1 MTEQLSITNF
11 LVLGLQKLN
20 PYTHFIA
27 DIFIILCLVL
37 LLLALYKRGSRFAEM
52 APTWLTSLGI
62 LGTFMGI
69 GIGLSVFEGQDIQNS
84 IPRLFN
90 GLAMA
95 FITGVVGIFLALLLK
110 LINRNRQAVKQE
122 QTITPTEIYHVLK
135 EISEHSANQK
145 AILSNMVEQA
155 NIYQQE
161 LQKINQL
168 QKKGFAQ
175 EVRVLEELK
184 QSLTGTHENS
194 LVTQIQNLRSSA
206 EKTAQDSNQ
215 YLVQVIESPMK
226 YFTQTLG
233 EQFGENF
240 KQLNHVVSGLVT
252 WQDHYRDQMVKIH
265 EQFTFSLS
273 NIEQSNTTL
282 QEMALHIQSIPHS
295 MQELTQVML
304 GLHQQLDNLNPHLA
318 GFQELG
324 TQAGEVVPLIET
336 NLEDL
341 NQNMRQQIQRHLEL
355 LDTSLETQLDMAE
368 ASLEIQL
375 DGFKD
380 LQNRLTDLES
390 KLSSSTTV
398 AQLPLS
404 EPSPSEEEATT
415 PEPEQQAESSE
426 TEEETEEIEDTLP
439 VISDND
445 SSEDQLSD
453 YETYQKKAF
462 AFMELGRYKRAIAYF
477 DQVIKANPE
486 EFSLF
491 YNKACCYA
499 LLGDVEEAG
508 VALQEAIYLN
518 SECLDMA
525 KTDSDFDAIRYDAY
539 FRALLR
545 GH

>member
-1 MTEQLSITNF
+1 MTEQLSITSL
-11 LVLGLQKLN
+11 LVQGLQKLN

-110 LINRNRQAVKQE
+110 LINRNRQALKPE
-122 QTITPTEIYHVLK
+122 ETITPREIYHVLK

-145 AILSNMVEQA
+145 AILSSMVEQA

-161 LQKINQL
+161 LQKINLL
-168 QKKGFAQ
+168 QKKAFAQ

-184 QSLTGTHENS
+184 QSLTGPHENS

-304 GLHQQLDNLNPHLA
+304 GLHQQLDNLSPQLS
-318 GFQELG
+318 GFQDLG
-324 TQAGEVVPLIET
+324 TQAGEVIPLIET
-336 NLEDL
+336 NLEEL

-380 LQNRLTDLES
+380 LQNRFTDLES
-390 KLSSSTTV
+390 QLPNSTV

-404 EPSPSEEEATT
+404 EPSPSEEETTT
-415 PEPEQQAESSE
+415 PEPQAESLE
-426 TEEETEEIEDTLP
+426 TKETEETEEALLVT
-439 VISDND
+439 SDDDSND
-445 SSEDQLSD
+445 EQLSN
-453 YETYQKKAF
+453 YESFQKKAF

-499 LLGDVEEAG
+499 LLGDVEEAS

-525 KTDSDFDAIRYDAY
+525 KTDSDFDAVRYDANL
-539 FRALLR
+539 RALLR
-545 GH
+545 GR

>member
-1 MTEQLSITNF
+1 MTEQLSITSL
-11 LVLGLQKLN
+11 LVQGLQKLN

-110 LINRNRQAVKQE
+110 LINRNRQALKPE
-122 QTITPTEIYHVLK
+122 ETITPREIYHVLK
-135 EISEHSANQK
+135 EISEHKKKKK
-145 AILSNMVEQA
+145 AILSSMVEQA

-184 QSLTGTHENS
+184 QSLTGPHENS

-304 GLHQQLDNLNPHLA
+304 GLHQQLDNLSPQLS
-318 GFQELG
+318 GFQDLG
-324 TQAGEVVPLIET
+324 TQAGEVIPLIET
-336 NLEDL
+336 NLEEL

-380 LQNRLTDLES
+380 LQNRFTDLES
-390 KLSSSTTV
+390 QLPNSTV

-404 EPSPSEEEATT
+404 EPSPSEEETTT
-415 PEPEQQAESSE
+415 PEPQAESLE
-426 TEEETEEIEDTLP
+426 TKETEETEEALLVT
-439 VISDND
+439 SDDDSND
-445 SSEDQLSD
+445 EQLSN
-453 YETYQKKAF
+453 YESFQKKAF

-499 LLGDVEEAG
+499 LLGDVEEAS

-525 KTDSDFDAIRYDAY
+525 KTDSDFDAVRYDANL
-539 FRALLR
+539 RALLR
-545 GH
+545 GR

>member
-1 MTEQLSITNF
+1 MTEQLSLTTL
-11 LVLGLQKLN
+11 LVIGLQKLN
-20 PYTHFIA
+20 PYTHLIA
-27 DIFIILCLVL
+27 DIFIILCFIL
-37 LLLALYKRGSRFAEM
+37 LFLALYKRGSRFAQM
-52 APTWLTSLGI
+52 APTWLTSLGL

-84 IPRLFN
+84 LPRLFN

-95 FITGVVGIFLALLLK
+95 FITGVVGIFLALLVK
-110 LINRNRQAVKQE
+110 LINRNRQTKKPE
-122 QTITPTEIYHVLK
+122 QGITPTEIYHVLK

-155 NIYQQE
+155 NLYQQE
-161 LQKINQL
+161 LHKINQL
-168 QKKGFAQ
+168 QQKGFAQ
-175 EVRVLEELK
+175 EVRLLEELK
-184 QSLTGTHENS
+184 QSLTGNHDNS
-194 LVTQIQNLRSSA
+194 LATQIQNLRSSA

-233 EQFGENF
+233 EQLGENF
-240 KQLNHVVSGLVT
+240 KQLNQVVSGLVT
-252 WQDHYRDQMVKIH
+252 WQDHYREQMLKIH

-273 NIEQSNTTL
+273 NIEQSNTSL

-295 MQELTQVML
+295 MQQMTQMMQ
-304 GLHQQLDNLNPHLA
+304 GLYDQLDTLTPQLA
-318 GFQELG
+318 GFQHLG
-324 TQAGEVVPLIET
+324 KEAGEILPLIET
-336 NLEDL
+336 NLEEL

-375 DGFKD
+375 DGFKT
-380 LQNRLTDLES
+380 LENRLTELETQ
-390 KLSSSTTV
+390 LPNRV
-398 AQLPLS
+398 AQLP
-404 EPSPSEEEATT
+404 EPSQDTI
-415 PEPEQQAESSE
+415 PEPEAENIE
-426 TEEETEEIEDTLP
+426 IEEEKEEALLTDEPLSEAEPTDY
-439 VISDND
+439 D
-445 SSEDQLSD
+445 SF
-453 YETYQKKAF
+453 QKKAF

-499 LLGDVEEAG
+499 LLGDVEEAS

-525 KTDSDFDAIRYDAY
+525 KTDSDFDAIRYDAG
-539 FRALLR
+539 FRALMR

>member
-1 MTEQLSITNF
+1 MTEQLSITSL
-11 LVLGLQKLN
+11 LVQGLQKLN

-110 LINRNRQAVKQE
+110 LINRNRQALKPE
-122 QTITPTEIYHVLK
+122 ETITPREIYHVLK

-145 AILSNMVEQA
+145 AILSSMVEQA

-304 GLHQQLDNLNPHLA
+304 GLHQQLDNLSPQLS
-318 GFQELG
+318 GFQDLG
-324 TQAGEVVPLIET
+324 TQAGEVIPLIET
-336 NLEDL
+336 NLEEL

-380 LQNRLTDLES
+380 LQNRFTDLES
-390 KLSSSTTV
+390 QLPNSTV

-404 EPSPSEEEATT
+404 EPSPSEEETTT
-415 PEPEQQAESSE
+415 PEPQAESLE
-426 TEEETEEIEDTLP
+426 TKETEETEEALLVT
-439 VISDND
+439 SDDDSND
-445 SSEDQLSD
+445 EQLSN
-453 YETYQKKAF
+453 YESFQKKAF

-499 LLGDVEEAG
+499 LLGDVEEAS

-525 KTDSDFDAIRYDAY
+525 KTDSDFDAVRYDANL
-539 FRALLR
+539 RALLR
-545 GH
+545 GR

>member
-1 MTEQLSITNF
+1 MTEQLSITSF

-20 PYTHFIA
+20 PYTNLIA
-27 DIFIILCLVL
+27 DIFIMLCLVVL
-37 LLLALYKRGSRFAEM
+37 FIALYKRGSRFAEM

-110 LINRNRQAVKQE
+110 LINRNRQAIKQE
-122 QTITPTEIYHVLK
+122 HAITPTEIYHVLK

-145 AILSNMVEQA
+145 TILSNMVEQA

-161 LQKINQL
+161 LQKVNQL
-168 QKKGFAQ
+168 QKKGFTQ
-175 EVRVLEELK
+175 EVRLLEELK

-194 LVTQIQNLRSSA
+194 LVTQIQYLRSSA

-240 KQLNHVVSGLVT
+240 KQLNQVVSELVT
-252 WQDHYRDQMVKIH
+252 WQDHYREQMVKIH

-282 QEMALHIQSIPHS
+282 QEMTVHIQSIPHS

-324 TQAGEVVPLIET
+324 TQAGEVIPLIET
-336 NLEDL
+336 NLEEL

-380 LQNRLTDLES
+380 LENRLTELES
-390 KLSSSTTV
+390 KLPNTSV
-398 AQLPLS
+398 AQLPTT
-404 EPSPSEEEATT
+404 EPSPSEEKATT
-415 PEPEQQAESSE
+415 PEAEPEPEPEPEESLE
-426 TEEETEEIEDTLP
+426 TTEEALP
-439 VISDND
+439 VTSDD
-445 SSEDQLSD
+445 DLSEKEPSN
-453 YETYQKKAF
+453 YENFQKKAF

-477 DQVIKANPE
+477 DQVINANPE

-491 YNKACCYA
+491 YNKACCYG
-499 LLGDVEEAG
+499 LLGEVEEAIL
-508 VALQEAIYLN
+508 ALQEAIYLN

-525 KTDSDFDAIRYDAY
+525 KTDTDFDAIRYDGN

>member
-1 MTEQLSITNF
+1 MTEQLSITS
-11 LVLGLQKLN
+11 LLLQGLQKLN

-110 LINRNRQAVKQE
+110 LINRNRQALKPE
-122 QTITPTEIYHVLK
+122 ETITPREIYHVLK

-145 AILSNMVEQA
+145 AILSSMVEQA

-184 QSLTGTHENS
+184 QSLTGPHENS

-304 GLHQQLDNLNPHLA
+304 GLHQQLDNLSPQLS
-318 GFQELG
+318 GFQDLG
-324 TQAGEVVPLIET
+324 TQAGEVIPLIET
-336 NLEDL
+336 NLEEL

-380 LQNRLTDLES
+380 LQNRFTDLES
-390 KLSSSTTV
+390 QLPNSTV

-404 EPSPSEEEATT
+404 EPSPSEEETTT
-415 PEPEQQAESSE
+415 PEPQAESLE
-426 TEEETEEIEDTLP
+426 TKETEETEEALLVT
-439 VISDND
+439 SDDDSND
-445 SSEDQLSD
+445 EQLSN
-453 YETYQKKAF
+453 YESFQKKAF

-499 LLGDVEEAG
+499 LLGDVEEAS

-525 KTDSDFDAIRYDAY
+525 KTDSDFDAVRYDANL
-539 FRALLR
+539 RALLR
-545 GH
+545 GR

>member
-1 MTEQLSITNF
+1 MTEQLSITSF

-20 PYTHFIA
+20 PYTNLIA
-27 DIFIILCLVL
+27 DIFIMLCLVVL
-37 LLLALYKRGSRFAEM
+37 FIALYKRGSRFAEM

-110 LINRNRQAVKQE
+110 LINRNRQAIKQE
-122 QTITPTEIYHVLK
+122 HAITPTEIYHVLK

-145 AILSNMVEQA
+145 TILSNMVEQA

-161 LQKINQL
+161 LQKVNQL
-168 QKKGFAQ
+168 QKKGFTQ
-175 EVRVLEELK
+175 EVRLLEELK

-194 LVTQIQNLRSSA
+194 LVTQIQYLRSSA

-240 KQLNHVVSGLVT
+240 KQLNKVVSELVT
-252 WQDHYRDQMVKIH
+252 WQDHYREQIVKIH

-282 QEMALHIQSIPHS
+282 QEMTVHIQSIPHS

-324 TQAGEVVPLIET
+324 TQAGEVIPLIET
-336 NLEDL
+336 NLEEL

-380 LQNRLTDLES
+380 LENRLTELES
-390 KLSSSTTV
+390 KLPNTSV
-398 AQLPLS
+398 AQLPTT
-404 EPSPSEEEATT
+404 EPSPSEEKATT
-415 PEPEQQAESSE
+415 PEAEAEPEESLE
-426 TEEETEEIEDTLP
+426 TTEEALP
-439 VISDND
+439 VTSDD
-445 SSEDQLSD
+445 DLSEREPGNS
-453 YETYQKKAF
+453 ENFQKKAF

-477 DQVIKANPE
+477 DQVIDANPE

-491 YNKACCYA
+491 YNKACCYG
-499 LLGDVEEAG
+499 LLGEVEEAIL
-508 VALQEAIYLN
+508 ALQEAIYLN

-525 KTDSDFDAIRYDAY
+525 KTDTDFDAIRYDAN

>member
-1 MTEQLSITNF
+1 
-11 LVLGLQKLN
+11 
-20 PYTHFIA
+20 
-27 DIFIILCLVL
+27 
-37 LLLALYKRGSRFAEM
+37 M

-110 LINRNRQAVKQE
+110 LINRNRQALKPE
-122 QTITPTEIYHVLK
+122 ETITPREIYHVLK

-145 AILSNMVEQA
+145 AILSSMVEQA

-304 GLHQQLDNLNPHLA
+304 GLHQQLDNLSPQLS
-318 GFQELG
+318 GFQDLG
-324 TQAGEVVPLIET
+324 TQAGEVIPLIET
-336 NLEDL
+336 NLEEL

-380 LQNRLTDLES
+380 LQNRFTDLES
-390 KLSSSTTV
+390 QLPNSTV

-404 EPSPSEEEATT
+404 EPSPSEEETTT
-415 PEPEQQAESSE
+415 PEPQAESLE
-426 TEEETEEIEDTLP
+426 TKETEETEEALLVT
-439 VISDND
+439 SDDDSND
-445 SSEDQLSD
+445 EQLSN
-453 YETYQKKAF
+453 YESFQKKAF

-499 LLGDVEEAG
+499 LLGDVEEAS

-525 KTDSDFDAIRYDAY
+525 KTDSDFDAVRYDANL
-539 FRALLR
+539 RALLR
-545 GH
+545 GR

>member
-1 MTEQLSITNF
+1 MTEQLSITSL
-11 LVLGLQKLN
+11 LVQGLQKLN

-110 LINRNRQAVKQE
+110 LINRNRQALKPE
-122 QTITPTEIYHVLK
+122 ETITPREIYHVLK

-145 AILSNMVEQA
+145 AILSSMVEQA

-161 LQKINQL
+161 LQKINLL
-168 QKKGFAQ
+168 QKKAFAQ

-304 GLHQQLDNLNPHLA
+304 GLHQQLDNLNPQLS

-336 NLEDL
+336 NLEEL

-380 LQNRLTDLES
+380 LQNRFTDLES
-390 KLSSSTTV
+390 QLPNSTV

-404 EPSPSEEEATT
+404 EPSPSEEETTT
-415 PEPEQQAESSE
+415 PEPQAESLE
-426 TEEETEEIEDTLP
+426 TKETEETEEALLVT
-439 VISDND
+439 SDDDSND
-445 SSEDQLSD
+445 EQLSN
-453 YETYQKKAF
+453 YESFQKKAF

-499 LLGDVEEAG
+499 LLGDVEEAS

-525 KTDSDFDAIRYDAY
+525 KTDSDFDAVRYDANL
-539 FRALLR
+539 RALLR
-545 GH
+545 GR

>member
-1 MTEQLSITNF
+1 
-11 LVLGLQKLN
+11 
-20 PYTHFIA
+20 
-27 DIFIILCLVL
+27 
-37 LLLALYKRGSRFAEM
+37 
-52 APTWLTSLGI
+52 
-62 LGTFMGI
+62 
-69 GIGLSVFEGQDIQNS
+69 
-84 IPRLFN
+84 
-90 GLAMA
+90 
-95 FITGVVGIFLALLLK
+95 
-110 LINRNRQAVKQE
+110 
-122 QTITPTEIYHVLK
+122 
-135 EISEHSANQK
+135 
-145 AILSNMVEQA
+145 MVEQA

-161 LQKINQL
+161 LQKVNQL
-168 QKKGFAQ
+168 QKKGFTQ
-175 EVRVLEELK
+175 EVRLLEELK
-184 QSLTGTHENS
+184 QSITGTHENS
-194 LVTQIQNLRSSA
+194 LVTQIQYLRSSA

-240 KQLNHVVSGLVT
+240 KQLNKVVSELVT

-282 QEMALHIQSIPHS
+282 QEMTVHIQSIPHS

-318 GFQELG
+318 GFQQLG
-324 TQAGEVVPLIET
+324 TQAGEVIPLIET

-380 LQNRLTDLES
+380 LENRLTELES
-390 KLSSSTTV
+390 KLPNTSV
-398 AQLPLS
+398 AQLPTT
-404 EPSPSEEEATT
+404 EPLPSEEKATT
-415 PEPEQQAESSE
+415 PEAEPEEPLE
-426 TEEETEEIEDTLP
+426 TTEEALP
-439 VISDND
+439 VTSDD
-445 SSEDQLSD
+445 DLSEREPSN
-453 YETYQKKAF
+453 YENFQKKAF

-477 DQVIKANPE
+477 DQVINANPE

-491 YNKACCYA
+491 YNKACCYG
-499 LLGDVEEAG
+499 LLGEVEEAIL
-508 VALQEAIYLN
+508 ALQEAIYLN

-525 KTDSDFDAIRYDAY
+525 KTDTDFDAIRYDAN

>member
-1 MTEQLSITNF
+1 MTEQLSITSL
-11 LVLGLQKLN
+11 LVQGLQKLN

-110 LINRNRQAVKQE
+110 LINRNRQALKPE
-122 QTITPTEIYHVLK
+122 ETITPREIYHVLK

-145 AILSNMVEQA
+145 AILSSMVEQA

-184 QSLTGTHENS
+184 QSLTGPHENS

-304 GLHQQLDNLNPHLA
+304 GLHQQLDNLNPQLS

-336 NLEDL
+336 NLEEL

-380 LQNRLTDLES
+380 LQNRFTDLES
-390 KLSSSTTV
+390 QLPNSTV

-404 EPSPSEEEATT
+404 EPSPSEEETTT
-415 PEPEQQAESSE
+415 PEPQAESLE
-426 TEEETEEIEDTLP
+426 TKETEETEEALLVT
-439 VISDND
+439 SDDDSND
-445 SSEDQLSD
+445 EQLSN
-453 YETYQKKAF
+453 YESFQKKAF

-499 LLGDVEEAG
+499 LLGDVEEAS

-525 KTDSDFDAIRYDAY
+525 KTDSDFDAVRYDANL
-539 FRALLR
+539 RALLR
-545 GH
+545 GR

>member
-1 MTEQLSITNF
+1 MTEQLSITSF

-37 LLLALYKRGSRFAEM
+37 LLLALYKRGTRFAEM

-110 LINRNRQAVKQE
+110 LINRNRQAQLKE
-122 QTITPTEIYHVLK
+122 HAITPTEIYHVLK

-145 AILSNMVEQA
+145 TILSNMVEQA

-161 LQKINQL
+161 LQKVNQL
-168 QKKGFAQ
+168 QKKGFTQ
-175 EVRVLEELK
+175 EVRLLEELK

-194 LVTQIQNLRSSA
+194 LVTQIQYLRSSA

-240 KQLNHVVSGLVT
+240 KQLNKVISELVT

-282 QEMALHIQSIPHS
+282 QEMTVHIQSIPHS

-318 GFQELG
+318 GFQQLG
-324 TQAGEVVPLIET
+324 TQAGEVIPLIET

-380 LQNRLTDLES
+380 LENRLTELES
-390 KLSSSTTV
+390 KLPNTSV
-398 AQLPLS
+398 AQLPTT
-404 EPSPSEEEATT
+404 EPSPSEEKATT
-415 PEPEQQAESSE
+415 PEQEPEESLE
-426 TEEETEEIEDTLP
+426 TTEEALP
-439 VISDND
+439 VTSDD
-445 SSEDQLSD
+445 ELSEREPGN
-453 YETYQKKAF
+453 YENFQKKAF

-477 DQVIKANPE
+477 DQVINANPE

-491 YNKACCYA
+491 YNKACCYG
-499 LLGDVEEAG
+499 LLGEVEEAIL
-508 VALQEAIYLN
+508 ALQEAIYLN

-525 KTDSDFDAIRYDAY
+525 KTDTDFDAIRYDAN

>member
-1 MTEQLSITNF
+1 MTEQLSITSL
-11 LVLGLQKLN
+11 LVQGLQKLN

-110 LINRNRQAVKQE
+110 LINRNRQALKPE
-122 QTITPTEIYHVLK
+122 ETITPREIYHVLK

-145 AILSNMVEQA
+145 AILSSMVEQA

-184 QSLTGTHENS
+184 QSLTGPHENS

-304 GLHQQLDNLNPHLA
+304 GLHQQLDNLSPQLS
-318 GFQELG
+318 GFQDLG
-324 TQAGEVVPLIET
+324 TQAGEVIPLIET
-336 NLEDL
+336 NLEEL

-380 LQNRLTDLES
+380 LQNRFTDLES
-390 KLSSSTTV
+390 QLPNSTV

-404 EPSPSEEEATT
+404 EPSPSEEETTT
-415 PEPEQQAESSE
+415 PEPQAESLE
-426 TEEETEEIEDTLP
+426 TKETEETEEALLVT
-439 VISDND
+439 SDDDSND
-445 SSEDQLSD
+445 EQLSN
-453 YETYQKKAF
+453 YESFQKKAF

-499 LLGDVEEAG
+499 LLGDVEEAS

-525 KTDSDFDAIRYDAY
+525 KTDSDFDAVRYDANL
-539 FRALLR
+539 RALLR
-545 GH
+545 GR

>member
-11 LVLGLQKLN
+11 LVQGLQKLN

-69 GIGLSVFEGQDIQNS
+69 CIGLSVFEGQDIQNS

-110 LINRNRQAVKQE
+110 LINRNRQALKPE
-122 QTITPTEIYHVLK
+122 ETITPREIYHVLK

-161 LQKINQL
+161 LQKINLL
-168 QKKGFAQ
+168 QKKAFAQ

-318 GFQELG
+318 GFQQLG
-324 TQAGEVVPLIET
+324 TQAGEVIPLIET

-380 LQNRLTDLES
+380 LQNRFTDLES
-390 KLSSSTTV
+390 QLPNRTV

-404 EPSPSEEEATT
+404 KPSPSEEEATT
-415 PEPEQQAESSE
+415 PEQQAESSE

-439 VISDND
+439 LTSDND
-445 SSEDQLSD
+445 SSEDQQSD
-453 YETYQKKAF
+453 YESFQKKAF

-499 LLGDVEEAG
+499 LLGDVEEAS

-525 KTDSDFDAIRYDAY
+525 KTDSDFDAVRYDANL
-539 FRALLR
+539 RALLR
-545 GH
+545 GR

>member
-1 MTEQLSITNF
+1 MTEQLSITSL
-11 LVLGLQKLN
+11 LVQGLQKLN

-69 GIGLSVFEGQDIQNS
+69 CIGLSVFEGQDIQNS

-110 LINRNRQAVKQE
+110 LINRNRQALKPE
-122 QTITPTEIYHVLK
+122 ETITPREIYHVLK

-161 LQKINQL
+161 LQKINLL
-168 QKKGFAQ
+168 QKKAFAQ

-304 GLHQQLDNLNPHLA
+304 GLHQQLDNLSPQLS
-318 GFQELG
+318 GFQDLG
-324 TQAGEVVPLIET
+324 TQAGEVIPLIET
-336 NLEDL
+336 NLEEL

-380 LQNRLTDLES
+380 LQNRFTDLES
-390 KLSSSTTV
+390 QLPNSTV

-404 EPSPSEEEATT
+404 EPSPSEEETTT
-415 PEPEQQAESSE
+415 PEPQAESLE
-426 TEEETEEIEDTLP
+426 TKETEETEEALLVT
-439 VISDND
+439 SDDDSND
-445 SSEDQLSD
+445 EQLSN
-453 YETYQKKAF
+453 YESFQKKAF

-499 LLGDVEEAG
+499 LLGDVEEAS

-525 KTDSDFDAIRYDAY
+525 KTDSDFDAVRYDANL
-539 FRALLR
+539 RALLR
-545 GH
+545 GR

>member
-1 MTEQLSITNF
+1 MTEQLSITSL
-11 LVLGLQKLN
+11 LVQGLQKLN

-69 GIGLSVFEGQDIQNS
+69 CIGLSVFEGQDIQNS

-110 LINRNRQAVKQE
+110 LINRNRQALKPE
-122 QTITPTEIYHVLK
+122 ETITPREIYHVLK

-161 LQKINQL
+161 LQKINLL
-168 QKKGFAQ
+168 QKKAFAQ

-304 GLHQQLDNLNPHLA
+304 GLHQQLDNLNPQLS

-336 NLEDL
+336 NLEEL

-380 LQNRLTDLES
+380 LQNRFTDLES
-390 KLSSSTTV
+390 QLPNSTV

-404 EPSPSEEEATT
+404 EPSPSEEKTTT
-415 PEPEQQAESSE
+415 PEPQAESLE
-426 TEEETEEIEDTLP
+426 TKETEETEEALLVT
-439 VISDND
+439 SDDDSND
-445 SSEDQLSD
+445 EQLSN
-453 YETYQKKAF
+453 YESFQKKAF

-499 LLGDVEEAG
+499 LLGDVEEAS

-525 KTDSDFDAIRYDAY
+525 KTDSDFDAVRYDANL
-539 FRALLR
+539 RALLR
-545 GH
+545 GR